1 MLRDPVHDEQNIERI
16 IRSLGSGMVLVD
28 AQGEIR
34 WIDQTTRRWVDGQLR
49 RLELPLR
56 RDENALNCF
65 ISTVEIPING
75 QLRTLSVVQ
84 AIEPDESS
92 HRNLHNVINAAVNDV
107 LSDASWLARPLSEKL
122 RAWCQ
127 VRQPVGHDH
136 ELETLTP
143 RERQILGLICESRS
157 DADMSDILKLSQ
169 NTVRNH
175 VASIF
180 RKIGVNRRS
189 AAVVWARERGITC
202 RDE

>member
-1 MLRDPVHDEQNIERI
+1 MQNRADENIERI
-16 IRSLGSGMVLVD
+16 ARRLGSGMVLVD
-28 AQGEIR
+28 TQGEIR
-34 WIDQTTRRWVDGQLR
+34 WIDRATRRSVDGELR

-56 RDENALNCF
+56 QDENALQCF
-65 ISTVEIPING
+65 ISTVEIPVNG

-84 AIEPDESS
+84 AVESDDS
-92 HRNLHNVINAAVNDV
+92 ARRDLHHIINSAVNEV
-107 LSDASWLARPLSEKL
+107 LSDPSWLARSLSEKL

-127 VRQPVGHDH
+127 VSQPVGQDH
-136 ELETLTP
+136 ELEALTP

-157 DADMSDILKLSQ
+157 DAEMSQILKLSQ

-202 RDE
+202 RER